1 MRIQKKILLIDDD
14 EDFVEINRTILET
27 KYDVSVAYSAQ
38 EGLEKAKSAMFDL
51 IIVDLIMEE
60 RDSGFVFTYEIRND
74 PRLQHIPIIL
84 ITSAPKLTGF
94 TFDFQRDKDWLKV
107 DDFIEKPVE
116 TQEFLRR
123 IEKLLSQ
130 PPE

>member
-1 MRIQKKILLIDDD
+1 MQIQKKILLIDDD
-14 EDFVEINRTILET
+14 EDFVEINRTILEK

-38 EGLEKAKSAMFDL
+38 EGLEKAKSGMFDL

-60 RDSGFVFTYEIRND
+60 RDSGFLFTYEIRND
-74 PRLQHIPIIL
+74 PRLHHIPIIL

-94 TFDFQRDKDWLKV
+94 NFDFQRDKDWLKV

-130 PPE
+130 QQE

>member
-1 MRIQKKILLIDDD
+1 MQIQKKILLIDDD

-27 KYDVSVAYSAQ
+27 RYDVSVAYSAQ
-38 EGLEKAKSAMFDL
+38 EGLEKAKSGMFDL